1 MRQDG
6 VDLFATADARSL
18 QTPAVLLCA
27 PRGLQNEPNPMQPLE
42 LVREWEAQAPESR
55 RGLQVPD
62 VNHYTIAVGRRGAEA
77 VAAEIARSITLP
89 PPERRTSQRLVP
101 TPPRAP
107 RSVRLSA
114 R

>member
-1 MRQDG
+1 MVCEVFSG
-6 VDLFATADARSL
+6 SWGCGTLAR
-18 QTPAVLLCA
+18 LCA

-77 VAAEIARSITLP
+77 VAAEIARSIT
-89 PPERRTSQRLVP
+89 P
-101 TPPRAP
+101 TA
-107 RSVRLSA
+107 A
-114 R
+114 